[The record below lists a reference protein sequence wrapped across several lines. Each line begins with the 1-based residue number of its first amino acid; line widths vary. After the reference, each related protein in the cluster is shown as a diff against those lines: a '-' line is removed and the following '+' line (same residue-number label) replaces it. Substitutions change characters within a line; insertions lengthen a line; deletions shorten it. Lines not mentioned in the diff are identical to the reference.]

1 MKNKRFLIFYL
12 FFILLSAGNLVA
24 DDNVRG
30 WIILSNNKE
39 NAVETIKA
47 AAKYNINHLQL
58 SHQIVHDLR
67 EVKNEKTGE
76 LVNYLVRL
84 AHSEGIGE
92 VLLWDH
98 SFYPLNYYPDRF
110 KTGPGGTIDLDNAE
124 FWQWYKEDYRRM
136 LDLVP
141 GMDGLIL
148 TFIETGAYAER
159 QYSLNMPTPA
169 EKLAAVVN
177 AVAEVVIEERSK
189 KLYIRTFAYSEEEY
203 KSITGCIEHIKN
215 DNVSLMIKEVPHD
228 FFLTH
233 PNNPYIG
240 KMERPTIVEFD
251 TGNEYNGQGVIVNT
265 WPEYVMKRWKAYI
278 DRPNVT
284 GYVARTDRY
293 GTAKIVGT
301 PNEILLYA
309 LKRTEEDRS
318 ISAEQVYNE
327 FIISRYG
334 KEVLQPLKSAFKK
347 SFDIVTSVLYTLG
360 TNVADHSSLNYEYN
374 RWSYNRHVSGRWID
388 PPVVFVGH
396 NVNKEFHYWKDV
408 INHIAPPPYK
418 AMDSPLFTEIKQVL
432 EQQWVIPG
440 EQMDSV
446 YYNYILTEKKYGVEL
461 AMEALAEIEKIKNK
475 LTAEDYKELHQLFYR
490 TSLTARLHEA
500 VCAAYYGYRIYKRG
514 EYYHPAGLKNQII
527 AALERIADISKEMNG
542 LRNTY
547 PVGQYDWLKD
557 ATTALQYRNRIL
569 AGLTNEHK

>member
-12 FFILLSAGNLVA
+12 FLILLPAENLVA

-30 WIILSNNKE
+30 WIILSDNKE

-47 AAKYNINHLQL
+47 ASKYNINHLQL

-67 EVKNEKTGE
+67 EVKNEKTSE
-76 LVNYLVRL
+76 LVNDLVLL

-98 SFYPLNYYPDRF
+98 SFYPLSYYPDRF
-110 KTGPGGTIDLDNAE
+110 KTGPDGTINLDNAE
-124 FWQWYKEDYRRM
+124 FWQWYKEDYRWM

-141 GMDGLIL
+141 DMDGLIL

-159 QYSLNMPTPA
+159 QYSLNMPTPE

-177 AVAEVVIEERSK
+177 AVAEVVIEERNK

-203 KSITGCIEHIKN
+203 AGIVGCIEHIKN
-215 DNVSLMIKEVPHD
+215 DKVSLMIKEVPHD

-240 KMERPTIVEFD
+240 KLERPTIVEFD
-251 TGNEYNGQGVIVNT
+251 TGNEYNGQGVIANT

-278 DRPNVT
+278 DRPNVI

-293 GTAKIVGT
+293 GTAKVVGT
-301 PNEILLYA
+301 PHEILLYA
-309 LKRTEEDRS
+309 LKRTTEDRS

-360 TNVADHSSLNYEYN
+360 TNVADHSSLNYENN
-374 RWSYNRHVSGRWID
+374 RWSYSRHVSGRWID

-396 NVNKEFHYWKDV
+396 QVNKEFHYWKDV
-408 INHIAPPPYK
+408 INHIAPPSYK
-418 AMDSPLFTEIKQVL
+418 TMDSPLFTETKL
-432 EQQWVIPG
+432 APEPQWVVPG

-475 LTAEDYKELHQLFYR
+475 LTAEDYVELYQLFYR
-490 TSLTARLHEA
+490 TSLTAWLHEA
-500 VCAAYYGYRIYKRG
+500 VCSAYYGYRIYKRG
-514 EYYHPAGLKNQII
+514 EDYHPAGLKNQMIVS
-527 AALERIADISKEMNG
+527 LERIANISKEMNV

-557 ATTALQYRNRIL
+557 ADKALEYRNRIL
-569 AGLTNEHK
+569 TGLTN